1 MSETNYINGK
11 VQYVIRMTP
20 ESLQV
25 TGMSVYIKVVRIL
38 GHPIEHSA
46 IVVRLDT
53 IKIISNPV
61 IVNCVRL
68 ALNKKVM
75 VKLSALNVTQVD
87 LPTVGVTTV
96 EIAPLTGI
104 KVSLAVTTVSH
115 VNKNNTRSLKCQQ
128 LVRIV
133 HPLAIVVPVGE
144 TLSTAANHAR
154 LALIEMHRPTT
165 VQNVQMEKYHVE
177 YTV

>member
-1 MSETNYINGK
+1 MSKSNHVNGK
-11 VQYVIRMTP
+11 VQYVMRMTP
-20 ESLQV
+20 VSLQV
-25 TGMSVYIKVVRIL
+25 TGMIVYIKVVLIL

-46 IVVRLDT
+46 IVAQLDT

-61 IVNCVRL
+61 IVSYVHP
-68 ALNKKVM
+68 ALNNKVM
-75 VKLSALNVTQVD
+75 VNLNALNVIQVD
-87 LPTVGVTTV
+87 FPLLEVTTV

-104 KVSLAVTTVSH
+104 KVSLAVATVSH
-115 VNKNNTRSLKCQQ
+115 VNTNNTPSLKCQQ

-144 TLSTAANHAR
+144 TLPTAANHAR
-154 LALIEMHRPTT
+154 LALIEMHRPTN